1 MGSLLLDFDTS
12 RAIAT
17 SLLRIWLAN
26 HDVDYLVSRNQA
38 IERVTLDDVRRVARK
53 VLHSD
58 RLIITIVGA
67 PLL

>member
-38 IERVTLDDVRRVARK
+38 IERVTLDDVRRVARE
-53 VLHSD
+53 VFNPD
-58 RLIITIVGA
+58 RLIVTIVGA